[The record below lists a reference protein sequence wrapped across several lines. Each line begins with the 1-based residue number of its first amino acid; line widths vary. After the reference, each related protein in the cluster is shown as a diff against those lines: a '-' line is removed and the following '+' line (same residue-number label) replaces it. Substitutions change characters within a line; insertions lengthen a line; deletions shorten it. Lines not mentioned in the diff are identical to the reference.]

1 MPHTRSKY
9 SPTPN
14 YLQQKIGGVLRQP
27 NTKEKF
33 AASGTD
39 AIGNTPQEF
48 AKMINRELEQN
59 KKVIQA
65 VGMRAD

>member
-1 MPHTRSKY
+1 
-9 SPTPN
+9 
-14 YLQQKIGGVLRQP
+14 VLRLP
-27 NTKEKF
+27 EVKEKF

-48 AKMINRELEQN
+48 DRMIQRELEQN

-65 VGMRAD
+65 VGMKAD